1 MQKKLFT
8 LLILSAFSA
17 NYIHSEVVE
26 EVVVQASLLGQT
38 EDGISVIPFIYLM
51 VMKSL
56 IWQLQV

>member
-26 EVVVQASLLGQT
+26 EVVVQARCLDKLKMG
-38 EDGISVIPFIYLM
+38 
-51 VMKSL
+51 
-56 IWQLQV
+56 